1 MYILGE
7 YNVYSWRI
15 QCIFL
20 ENTMNNSN
28 NKINTFSE
36 WRNDKYIFE
45 EYDKINI
52 VLRIQYLYLR
62 MW

>member
-1 MYILGE
+1 MNEIQCIFLEYIMNKIHCIFLENTMYILGE

-36 WRNDKYIFE
+36 
-45 EYDKINI
+45 
-52 VLRIQYLYLR
+52 
-62 MW
+62 